1 MKNSI
6 QEINPFRINSID
18 LENLVVEIGFGN
30 GVYISNLAKL
40 NPNKNFLGIEVS
52 GESVKK
58 LSKIIKKEHLKNVYI
73 IKMDAYWVFYFFL
86 KDNKVLE
93 IYINFPD
100 PWPKKKH
107 VHKRLTTIENLYLFS
122 RKLKEGGF
130 IQIKTDDLKFYNFT
144 VENAKM
150 LNCFEIH
157 IYENLKDIVQTKYE
171 KKWIEQNKTI
181 WTIKLI
187 KISKPKIEV
196 NLREIRRIE
205 EMPRFK
211 TDFIDFRVLENKV
224 FKIEENLI
232 VKFFRSFQRDDEWL
246 IETLLSEND
255 YIHYFFTSLRKKDSY
270 YILSISS
277 FSEVIKTEGIKKFL
291 EFISSKI
298 SNLK

>member
-1 MKNSI
+1 MKNFI

-30 GVYISNLAKL
+30 GIYISNLAKL
-40 NPNKNFLGIEVS
+40 NPNKNFLGIEIS

-73 IKMDAYWVFYFFL
+73 IKMDAYWVFYLFL

-107 VHKRLTTIENLYLFS
+107 AHKRLTTIENLYLFTK
-122 RKLKEGGF
+122 KLKIGGF

-144 VENAKM
+144 IENAKM
-150 LNCFEIH
+150 LNCFEIYT
-157 IYENLKDIVQTKYE
+157 YENFKDIIQTKYE

-187 KISKPKIEV
+187 KKEEPQIQVRLK
-196 NLREIRRIE
+196 EIRRIF
-205 EMPRFK
+205 EMPKIK
-211 TDFIDFRVLENKV
+211 TDFIDFRMLENKIM
-224 FKIEENLI
+224 KIDENLI
-232 VKFFRSFQRDDEWL
+232 VKFFKSFQRDDEWL
-246 IETLLSEND
+246 IETLLSENN
-255 YIHYFFTSLRKKDSY
+255 YVHYFFTYLRKKDGY
-270 YILSISS
+270 YILSISN
-277 FSEVIKTEGIKKFL
+277 FSEVIITEGIKKFL
-291 EFISSKI
+291 EFLSKNAI
-298 SNLK
+298 TKL

>member
-6 QEINPFRINSID
+6 QEINPFRIESID
-18 LENLVVEIGFGN
+18 LENLVIEIGFGN
-30 GVYISNLAKL
+30 GIYISSLAKL
-40 NPNKNFLGIEVS
+40 NPNKNFLGIEIS

-58 LSKIIKKEHLKNVYI
+58 LSKIIKKEHLNNVYI

-86 KDNKVLE
+86 KDNKVME

-107 VHKRLTTIENLYLFS
+107 THKRLTTIENLYLFS

-144 VENAKM
+144 IENAKM
-150 LNCFEIH
+150 LDCFEIH
-157 IYENLKDIVQTKYE
+157 IYKNLKDIVQTKYE
-171 KKWIEQNKTI
+171 KRWIEQNKTI

-187 KISKPKIEV
+187 KISEPKIKV
-196 NLREIRRIE
+196 NLREIRRIN
-205 EMPRFK
+205 EMISFK
-211 TDFIDFRVLENKV
+211 TNFIDFKVLENKV

-232 VKFFRSFQRDDEWL
+232 VKFFKSFQRDDEWL
-246 IETLLSEND
+246 IETLLSENG
-255 YIHYFFTSLRKKDSY
+255 YTHYFFTYLRKKDSCY
-270 YILSISS
+270 VLSISN

-291 EFISSKI
+291 EFLSSKI
-298 SNLK
+298 LDLK

>member
-1 MKNSI
+1 MKNTI
-6 QEINPFRINSID
+6 REINPFRIDSID
-18 LENLVVEIGFGN
+18 LENLVIEIGFGN
-30 GVYISNLAKL
+30 GIYISNLAKL
-40 NPNKNFLGIEVS
+40 NPNKNFLGIEIS

-58 LSKIIKKEHLKNVYI
+58 LSKIIKKEHLENVYI
-73 IKMDAYWVFYFFL
+73 IKMDAYWVFYLFL
-86 KDNKVLE
+86 KDNEVLE
-93 IYINFPD
+93 IYMNFPD

-107 VHKRLTTIENLYLFS
+107 AQRRLTTIENLYLFT

-144 VENAKM
+144 IENAKM
-150 LNCFEIH
+150 LNCFEIY
-157 IYENLKDIVQTKYE
+157 IYENFKDIVETKYE

-187 KISKPKIEV
+187 KINEPKIQV
-196 NLREIRRIE
+196 NLKEIRRIE
-205 EMPRFK
+205 QMPSFK
-211 TDFIDFRVLENKV
+211 TNFIDFRTLENQV

-246 IETLLSEND
+246 IETLLSENG
-255 YIHYFFTSLRKKDSY
+255 YVHYFFTSLRKKGSY
-270 YILSISS
+270 YVLSVSN

-291 EFISSKI
+291 ENLSSKI

>member
-1 MKNSI
+1 MKNTI

-30 GVYISNLAKL
+30 GIYISNLAKL
-40 NPNKNFLGIEVS
+40 NPNKNFLGIEIS

-58 LSKIIKKEHLKNVYI
+58 LSKIIKKEHLENVYI

-86 KDNKVLE
+86 KDNEVIE
-93 IYINFPD
+93 IYMNFPD

-107 VHKRLTTIENLYLFS
+107 AHKRLTTIENLYIFT

-144 VENAKM
+144 LENAKM

-157 IYENLKDIVQTKYE
+157 TYENFRDIVETKYE
-171 KKWIEQNKTI
+171 RKWIEQNKTI

-187 KISKPKIEV
+187 KISEPKIQV
-196 NLREIRRIE
+196 NLKEIRRIE
-205 EMPRFK
+205 QMPRFK
-211 TDFIDFRVLENKV
+211 TNFIDFRTLENQV

-255 YIHYFFTSLRKKDSY
+255 YVHYFFTSLRKKDSY

-291 EFISSKI
+291 EALSSKI

>member
-30 GVYISNLAKL
+30 GIYISNLAKL
-40 NPNKNFLGIEVS
+40 NPNKNFLGIEIS

-73 IKMDAYWVFYFFL
+73 IKMDAYWVFYLFL

-107 VHKRLTTIENLYLFS
+107 AHKRLTTIENLYLFTK
-122 RKLKEGGF
+122 KLKIGGF

-144 VENAKM
+144 IENAKI

-157 IYENLKDIVQTKYE
+157 IYENFKDIIQTKYE

-187 KISKPKIEV
+187 KKEEPQIQVCLK
-196 NLREIRRIE
+196 EIRRIF
-205 EMPRFK
+205 EMPKIK
-211 TDFIDFRVLENKV
+211 TDFIDFRMLENKIM
-224 FKIEENLI
+224 KIDENLV
-232 VKFFRSFQRDDEWL
+232 VKFFKSFQRDDEWL
-246 IETLLSEND
+246 IETLLSENN
-255 YIHYFFTSLRKKDSY
+255 YVHYFFTSLRKKDGY
-270 YILSISS
+270 YILSISN
-277 FSEVIKTEGIKKFL
+277 FSEVIITEGIKKFL
-291 EFISSKI
+291 EFLSK
-298 SNLK
+298 KE

>member
-1 MKNSI
+1 MKNFI

-30 GVYISNLAKL
+30 GIYISNLAKL
-40 NPNKNFLGIEVS
+40 NPNKNFLGIEIS

-73 IKMDAYWVFYFFL
+73 IKMDAYWVFYLFL

-107 VHKRLTTIENLYLFS
+107 AHKRLTTIENLYLFTK
-122 RKLKEGGF
+122 KLKIGGF

-144 VENAKM
+144 IENAKI
-150 LNCFEIH
+150 LNCFEIYT
-157 IYENLKDIVQTKYE
+157 YENFKDIIQTKYE

-187 KISKPKIEV
+187 KKEEPQIQVRLK
-196 NLREIRRIE
+196 EIRRIF
-205 EMPRFK
+205 EMPKIK
-211 TDFIDFRVLENKV
+211 TDFIDFRMLENKIM
-224 FKIEENLI
+224 KIDENLV
-232 VKFFRSFQRDDEWL
+232 VKFFKSFQRDDEWL

-255 YIHYFFTSLRKKDSY
+255 YVHYFFTSLRKKDGY
-270 YILSISS
+270 YILSISN
-277 FSEVIKTEGIKKFL
+277 FSEVIITEGIKKFL
-291 EFISSKI
+291 EFL
-298 SNLK
+298 SNWKNL